1 MSLLLLQPPD
11 PPGMTISREWMGKFG
26 TSRPKELAHKDL
38 LPPLD
43 LASAAGVA
51 LQRGISTQI
60 IDGPAMELDAN
71 RTLAMI
77 QDSSPSLVVVNVS
90 MPSMGHD
97 LKLAELIWK
106 TCGTNVAVTGSILT
120 VMPGVALRFPGIRFV
135 ILEPDIEYP
144 IVELAEGLSGK
155 RPVNEVDGIARLV
168 NGQVV
173 SRPSRILGD
182 LDEIPYSAYQLLP
195 ISKYYYSLLPKTP
208 FLTMITGRGCPYG
221 CIYCAYPIGY
231 GETWRK
237 RSPENVVGELTLLSD
252 NYGVKSILF
261 RDQVFTIDMNHAA
274 QISDLMVNRGLDI
287 EWRCE
292 TRVDRV
298 SRLLLE
304 KMKRA
309 GCIGIHMGVES
320 GDPKLLSRMGKD
332 VIKGVSINHV
342 KEAFRN
348 AKDVGLET
356 IANFIIGLPGETK
369 ESTLMTFE
377 LAQELNATL
386 TNFSAATP
394 YPGTTMYD
402 MAKENG
408 WIVTNDWDK
417 YTGVTAVMRTNTLSA
432 DDINRAMELNWSVI
446 HPPTRS
452 GLVKAL
458 LSRKGISSFRERP
471 KEALTHSV
479 EILLGQR
486 KERMLQEYLES

>member
-51 LQRGISTQI
+51 LQRNISTQI
-60 IDGPAMELDAN
+60 IDGPALQLDAD
-71 RTLAMI
+71 RTLALI
-77 QDSSPSLVVVNVS
+77 QDAHPSLVVVNVS

-97 LKLAELIWK
+97 LKLAQLIGK
-106 TCGTNVAVTGSILT
+106 TNGTQVAVTGSILT
-120 VMPGVALRFPGIRFV
+120 IMPDVALKFPGINFV
-135 ILEPDIEYP
+135 ILEPDIEFP
-144 IVELAEGLSGK
+144 ITELAEELSGK
-155 RPVNEVDGIARLV
+155 RPANQTDGIARLV

-173 SRPSRILGD
+173 SRPSRTMND
-182 LDEIPYSAYQLLP
+182 LDQIPYSAYHLLP
-195 ISKYYYSLLPKTP
+195 VSKYYYSLLPKTP

-237 RSPENVVGELTLLSD
+237 RSPENVVGELTLLSEK
-252 NYGVKSILF
+252 YGVQSILF

-274 QISDLMVNRGLDI
+274 QISDLMVAKGLQI

-298 SRLLLE
+298 SRPLLE

-309 GCIGIHMGVES
+309 GCAGIHMGVES
-320 GDPKLLSRMGKD
+320 GDPNLLSRMGKD

-342 KEAFRN
+342 KEAFKN
-348 AKDVGLET
+348 AKAVGLET

-377 LAQELNATL
+377 LAQELDATL

-402 MAKENG
+402 MAKKNG
-408 WIVTNDWDK
+408 WIITDDWDK
-417 YTGVTAVMRTNTLSA
+417 YTGVTAVMRTDNLSA
-432 DDINRAMELNWSVI
+432 DDINHAMSLNWSVL
-446 HPPTRS
+446 HPPTRT
-452 GLVKAL
+452 GLVRAL
-458 LSRKGISSFRERP
+458 LTKEGISSFRNSP
-471 KEALTHSV
+471 KEALAHSI

-486 KERMLQEYLES
+486 KERILQEYLES

>member
-26 TSRPKELAHKDL
+26 TSRPRELAHKDL

-51 LQRGISTQI
+51 LQRGIPTQI
-60 IDGPAMELDAN
+60 IDGPALQLDAN
-71 RTLAMI
+71 RTLTMI
-77 QDSSPSLVVVNVS
+77 QEAHPTLVVVNVS

-97 LKLAELIWK
+97 LKLAQIIGE
-106 TCGTNVAVTGSILT
+106 TYGANVAVTGSILT
-120 VMPGVALRFPGIRFV
+120 IMPEVALKYPGIRFV

-144 IVELAEGLSGK
+144 ITELAEGLSGK
-155 RPVNEVDGIARLV
+155 RPLNQIDGIARLV
-168 NGQVV
+168 NEHVV
-173 SRPSRILGD
+173 SRPSRTVNN
-182 LDEIPYSAYQLLP
+182 LDEIPYSAFHLLP
-195 ISKYYYSLLPKTP
+195 VLNYYYSLLPKTP

-237 RSPENVVGELTLLSD
+237 RSPENVVGELTLLSEK
-252 NYGVKSILF
+252 YGVKSILF
-261 RDQVFTIDMNHAA
+261 RDQVFTIDMSHAA
-274 QISDLMVNRGLDI
+274 QISDLMVNRRLQI

-298 SRLLLE
+298 SRPLLE

-320 GDPKLLSRMGKD
+320 GDPNLLSRMGKD

-342 KEAFRN
+342 KEAFKN
-348 AKDVGLET
+348 AKAVGLET

-377 LAQELNATL
+377 LAQELDATL

-408 WIVTNDWDK
+408 WIITDDWDK
-417 YTGVTAVMRTNTLSA
+417 YTGVTAVMRTDTLSA
-432 DDINRAMELNWSVI
+432 EDINRAMGLNWSI
-446 HPPTRS
+446 LHPPTRS
-452 GLVKAL
+452 GLVKAV
-458 LSRKGISSFRERP
+458 LSKQGITSFRSRP
-471 KEALTHSV
+471 KEAMTHSI

-486 KERMLQEYLES
+486 KQRILQEYLES

>member
-1 MSLLLLQPPD
+1 MSLVLVQPPD
-11 PPGMTISREWMGKFG
+11 PPGMKISREWMGKFG
-26 TSRPKELAHKDL
+26 MSKPEEFAHRDL

-43 LASAAGVA
+43 LASAAGLA
-51 LQRGISTQI
+51 LQQGISTQI
-60 IDGPAMELDAN
+60 IDGPAMEIDAN
-71 RTLAMI
+71 RTIAMI
-77 QDSSPSLVVVNVS
+77 QDAHPALVVVNVS

-97 LKLAELIWK
+97 LKLARVIGE
-106 TCGTNVAVTGSILT
+106 TGGVNVAVTGSILS
-120 VMPGVALRFPGIRFV
+120 VMPEVALKYPGIRFV
-135 ILEPDIEYP
+135 ILEPDIEFP
-144 IVELAEGLSGK
+144 ITELAEGLRRKSS
-155 RPVNEVDGIARLV
+155 VSEIDGIARLV

-173 SRPSRILGD
+173 SRPSLAIGN
-182 LDEIPYSAYQLLP
+182 LDEIPYSAYQLLHV
-195 ISKYYYSLLPKTP
+195 SKYHYSLLPKTP
-208 FLTMITGRGCPYG
+208 FVTMITGRGCPYG

-237 RSPENVVGELTLLSD
+237 RSPTNVVGELEQLSET
-252 NYGVKSILF
+252 YGIKSVLF

-274 QISDLMVNRGLDI
+274 EISDLMVNKGLGI

-298 SRLLLE
+298 NRPLLE

-332 VIKGVSINHV
+332 VIKGVSVKHV
-342 KEAFRN
+342 KEAFKN
-348 AKDVGLET
+348 AKAVGLET
-356 IANFIIGLPGETK
+356 VANFIIGLPGETK

-377 LAQELNATL
+377 LAQELDATL

-408 WIVTNDWDK
+408 WIITEDWDK
-417 YTGVTAVMRTNTLSA
+417 YTGVTAVMKTDTLSA
-432 DDINRAMELNWSVI
+432 DDINRAMELNWSVL

-452 GLVKAL
+452 GLVKAA
-458 LSRKGISSFRERP
+458 LSRDGISSLRNSP
-471 KEALTHSV
+471 KEALTHSI

-486 KERMLQEYLES
+486 KERILQEYLES